1 MYDCIKDQRPGF
13 KKKKKKKSTHI
24 HALELALTELAVMQN
39 GSLLTDGDKR

>member
-13 KKKKKKKSTHI
+13 KKKKSTHI